1 MCVTVVQVI
10 YSNHNFFFQQSVK
23 QKKTFK
29 KKNGCILPINEI
41 I

>member
-23 QKKTFK
+23 QKNIQKEKWLYTTYK
-29 KKNGCILPINEI
+29 
-41 I
+41 

>member
-23 QKKTFK
+23 QKKNIQKEKWLYITYK
-29 KKNGCILPINEI
+29 
-41 I
+41 